1 MDTIF
6 MNSTNSKTPK
16 ANRLTLRLQSKM
28 DLSVRKK
35 SVALANLSIYYSW
48 KNISPEL
55 KNDKLIIGNEKATQE
70 WTVPI
75 ISGSYSAKTLSDYII
90 GAIKENKDKEKDS
103 FWNKTKARGDNPEE
117 VFKLYHDRVRNRTA
131 YIIEEGYYIK
141 LPTKEIRD
149 MLGISKRKIGGSNY
163 GDLVPQIEPVTAV
176 LVHCNIVDNDYQ
188 RDSKLLYSF
197 VPDKPFGSL
206 LSVEPKSERFTKT
219 FGGGFYDISVWFTD
233 QAGHELDIEDAIS
246 LTLVIKDEYNTHF

>member
-16 ANRLTLRLQSKM
+16 ANRLTLKLQSKM

-55 KNDKLIIGNEKATQE
+55 KNNKLIIGNEKATQE

-75 ISGSYSAKTLSDYII
+75 ILDLTQPKLFQNISLEQLKKT
-90 GAIKENKDKEKDS
+90 KTREKDS

-117 VFKLYHDRVRNRTA
+117 VFKLYHDRVRKRTA
-131 YIIEEGYYIK
+131 YIIENGYYIK
-141 LPTKEIRD
+141 LPTKEIRE
-149 MLGISKRKIGGSNY
+149 MLGIAILWTTTINEILNY
-163 GDLVPQIEPVTAV
+163 CIHLFQI
-176 LVHCNIVDNDYQ
+176 N
-188 RDSKLLYSF
+188 
-197 VPDKPFGSL
+197 
-206 LSVEPKSERFTKT
+206 LSEVC
-219 FGGGFYDISVWFTD
+219 
-233 QAGHELDIEDAIS
+233 
-246 LTLVIKDEYNTHF
+246 